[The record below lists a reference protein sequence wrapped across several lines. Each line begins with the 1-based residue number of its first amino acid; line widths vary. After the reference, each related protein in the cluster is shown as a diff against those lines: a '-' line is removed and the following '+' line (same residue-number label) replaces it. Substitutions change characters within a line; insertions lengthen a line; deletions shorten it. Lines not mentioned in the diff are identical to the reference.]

1 MLTTGTALVLGLT
14 AGPALLTGCGPVQL
28 GGPEQYSPPPPGI
41 DDLYRTDLITLLER
55 AIAGSEALAQAS
67 AGGPSRT
74 PALSEVLSTLSDAL
88 PLQRAALLTGA
99 QRERELDAAEDPDP
113 NLPSPP
119 PPPDAPQDL
128 GSLVAVL
135 VELRDV
141 GAMAARQVSGAL
153 ARPVAALAA
162 HAQWA
167 ALRLHTAGGQGE
179 VPPTP
184 SAEEIVPS
192 RQVPETD
199 PPSIGAPAD
208 HHLAVETAQ
217 EQEWYAGYVHEVL
230 AARTEDEAA
239 RTGHLDSSER
249 HRTRAQDL
257 GEAAEEDDA
266 PVVPR
271 QAVYA
276 LPGGT
281 LDDNAAEQLPTQ
293 LAHGLL
299 VTQVTVV
306 GAAPFERRA
315 LSIAAALEEATVL
328 AGLGAPLEPLPSLLP
343 DDEQLGTQ
351 VEDTPQDDEG

>member
-1 MLTTGTALVLGLT
+1 MLATGAALALSLAT
-14 AGPALLTGCGPVQL
+14 GPTLLTGCGPVRL

-55 AIAGSEALAQAS
+55 AIAGNEALAQAS

-74 PALSEVLSTLSDAL
+74 SALSEVLSTLSDAL
-88 PLQRAALLTGA
+88 PVQRAALLTGA

-113 NLPSPP
+113 NLPSPS

-128 GSLVAVL
+128 GSLVAAL
-135 VELRDV
+135 VELRDL

-167 ALRLHTAGGQGE
+167 AVRLHTAGDQGE

-208 HHLAVETAQ
+208 HHLAIETAQ
-217 EQEWYAGYVHEVL
+217 EQEWYAGYFHEVL
-230 AARTEDEAA
+230 AARTEDEAE
-239 RTGHLDSSER
+239 RTAHLDTSQR
-249 HRTRAQDL
+249 HRARAQDL
-257 GEAAEEDDA
+257 GETAEEDGA

-276 LPGGT
+276 LPGQA
-281 LDDNAAEQLPTQ
+281 LDDAAEQLPTQ

-299 VTQVTVV
+299 LTHVTVV
-306 GAAPFERRA
+306 GAAPFDRRA

-328 AGLGAPLEPLPSLLP
+328 AGHGASLEPLPSLVP
-343 DDEQLGTQ
+343 DDERLGTQ
-351 VEDTPQDDEG
+351 GQDAPQEDEG

>member
-1 MLTTGTALVLGLT
+1 MLTTGAALVLGLA
-14 AGPALLTGCGPVQL
+14 AGPALLTGCGSVQL
-28 GGPEQYSPPPPGI
+28 GAPEQYSPPPPGI

-55 AIAGSEALAQAS
+55 AIAGAEALS
-67 AGGPSRT
+67 P
-74 PALSEVLSTLSDAL
+74 PADDPAPDPAVSEMLSTLGQAL

-113 NLPSPP
+113 ALPPPP

-128 GSLVAVL
+128 GALVAVL
-135 VELRDV
+135 VELRDM

-153 ARPVAALAA
+153 ARPVSALAA

-167 ALRLHTAGGQGE
+167 AVRLQAAGSQGE
-179 VPPTP
+179 IPPTP

-199 PPSIGAPAD
+199 PPSIGATSD

-217 EQEWYAGYVHEVL
+217 DQEWYAAYVYEVL

-239 RTGHLDSSER
+239 RTAHLDATAR
-249 HRTRAQDL
+249 HRDRARDL
-257 GEAAEEDDA
+257 GEAAEQDGA

-271 QAVYA
+271 QVVYA

-281 LDDNAAEQLPTQ
+281 LDDRAAGQLPTQ

-299 VTQVTVV
+299 VTHVTVV

-328 AGLGAPLEPLPSLLP
+328 AGRSAVLEALPSLLP
-343 DDEQLGTQ
+343 DDQQLGTQ
-351 VEDTPQDDEG
+351 GEQAPQDDAS